1 MMMNDAEADA
11 SNRRD
16 GADKYAS
23 EVLFNLEE
31 HVSGVLGKV
40 RAGLDLLESPARS
53 DTSTVR

>member
-1 MMMNDAEADA
+1 MMNDAEADA
-11 SNRRD
+11 GSRRD

-40 RAGLDLLESPARS
+40 RAGLDLLESTTPAE
-53 DTSTVR
+53 TTAVH